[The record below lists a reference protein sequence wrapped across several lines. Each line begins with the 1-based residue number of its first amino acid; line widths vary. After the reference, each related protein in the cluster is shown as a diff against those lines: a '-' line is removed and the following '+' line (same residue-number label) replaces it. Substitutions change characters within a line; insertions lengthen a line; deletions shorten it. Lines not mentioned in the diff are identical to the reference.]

1 LLKQSTVARA
11 KTLLDPLADAQWS
24 TLVLLWASEGG
35 QTIDDTIVFV
45 TLFWA
50 PQEEF
55 FGLYRAE

>member
-1 LLKQSTVARA
+1 MLKQSTAARV

-24 TLVLLWASEGG
+24 SLVLLWAAEGG

-45 TLFWA
+45 TLFWE